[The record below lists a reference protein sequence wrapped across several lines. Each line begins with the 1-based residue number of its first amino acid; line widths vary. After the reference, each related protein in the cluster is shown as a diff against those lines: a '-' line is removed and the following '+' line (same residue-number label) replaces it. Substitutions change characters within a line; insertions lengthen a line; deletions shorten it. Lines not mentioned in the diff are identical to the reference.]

1 MLVTGHRYQTGAGL
15 IEVLIAF
22 TIFASGVMGLFSTQI
37 SAKKANHS
45 AAQVSIATG
54 LARDMLVRMRSNS
67 SVLQDYVVENFGEH
81 SAPESGACRVGLC
94 SKSELAVDDLNE
106 WGRLLRGENE
116 RAMIGGVDV
125 STGGLVS
132 PLACIENSGGHVRVI
147 ISWLGRSKLA
157 SVHELQCSG
166 VDLLSH
172 ELRSEISLATYI
184 GESL

>member
-1 MLVTGHRYQTGAGL
+1 MTGRRYQTGAGL

-22 TIFASGVMGLFSTQI
+22 AIFSSGVMGLFSTQM

-67 SVLQDYVVENFGEH
+67 SVLQDYVVQNFGEP
-81 SAPESGACRVGLC
+81 SASESEACRVGLC
-94 SKSELAVDDLNE
+94 SKSELAANDLNE

-116 RAMIGGVDV
+116 RAMIGGVDIY
-125 STGGLVS
+125 TGGLVS
-132 PLACIENSGGHVRVI
+132 PLACIENDAGHVRVT
-147 ISWLGRSKLA
+147 ISWLGRSNLA

-166 VDLLSH
+166 VDSSSH
-172 ELRSEISLATYI
+172 ELRSEIFLTTYI
-184 GESL
+184 GGSP